1 MRSSGSTERM
11 IGDAELLVFRRD
23 HYSLFVRLFWRE
35 PTTDLLTGLNEGL
48 EERTRGAEGLHP
60 LLGKGWEEIGAYLAE
75 HEPIDLAE
83 DAADEFTRLFLGP
96 MAPEVHPYES
106 YYLTGKL
113 FDRPLVAVRGFL
125 QKVGVERREDYPEP
139 EDSLAFE
146 LEVMRQLI
154 ARQRAEQNPD
164 GEARWV
170 HLQAAFLKQHL
181 LVWAPACA
189 RDLEEAR
196 GARLYRG
203 VARLL
208 RGFLELELELF
219 RDWGPLPLRSLEE
232 ARLSYGQL
240 GGWKGPIF
248 QAPPGVETPEDP
260 GPTLPPDQ
268 SGRTK

>member
-1 MRSSGSTERM
+1 M
-11 IGDAELLVFRRD
+11 IGDTELLTFRRGYYDLLVGLFGQEPTAELLTPLR
-23 HYSLFVRLFWRE
+23 
-35 PTTDLLTGLNEGL
+35 EGL
-48 EERTRGAEGLHP
+48 EERTRAAAGLHP
-60 LLGKGWEEIGAYLAE
+60 LLGKGWEEIGHSLAGNG
-75 HEPIDLAE
+75 PGAAAVAAAE
-83 DAADEFTRLFLGP
+83 EFTRLFLGP
-96 MAPEVHPYES
+96 LAPEVNPYES

-139 EDSLAFE
+139 EDSLVFE

-189 RDLEEAR
+189 RDLEQAK
-196 GARLYRG
+196 GAGFYRG
-203 VARLL
+203 VAKLL

-232 ARLSYGQL
+232 ARQSYLGQ

-260 GPTLPPDQ
+260 GPTLPPGQ